1 MKKFT
6 FLKNAAILT
15 ITALILRTLGIFF
28 RIYMSNTIG
37 AEGMGLY
44 QLIFSVYVLAAAFAA
59 GGISTAVTRLC
70 ADELACGSK
79 KSTIKILH
87 KALILT
93 GIVSLASMLLVFFG
107 ADAIAGFFLKDMR
120 AAPALRILCPS
131 LPFMG
136 VSSCLRGYFIA
147 RRKTG
152 NPSAAQIFEQLVRIG
167 VVMLLLTQWAGKG
180 VTWACAAVL
189 LGDTVAEICSCGY
202 MYIGFLRDKGRLPAH
217 ADRPAAPA

>member
-1 MKKFT
+1 MRKFT
-6 FLKNAAILT
+6 FIKNAAILT
-15 ITALILRTLGIFF
+15 ATALILRTLGIFF

-44 QLIFSVYVLAAAFAA
+44 QLIFSVYVLAAAFAS

-70 ADELACGSK
+70 TDELACGSK
-79 KSTIKILH
+79 KSTIKILR

-93 GIVSLASMLLVFFG
+93 AVVSILSMLLVFFF
-107 ADAIAGFFLKDMR
+107 ADTISSLFLQDMR

-136 VSSCLRGYFIA
+136 ISSCLRGYFIA

-167 VVMLLLTQWAGKG
+167 TVMLLQIGRA
-180 VTWACAAVL
+180 
-189 LGDTVAEICSCGY
+189 SC
-202 MYIGFLRDKGRLPAH
+202 RERV
-217 ADRPAAPA
+217 